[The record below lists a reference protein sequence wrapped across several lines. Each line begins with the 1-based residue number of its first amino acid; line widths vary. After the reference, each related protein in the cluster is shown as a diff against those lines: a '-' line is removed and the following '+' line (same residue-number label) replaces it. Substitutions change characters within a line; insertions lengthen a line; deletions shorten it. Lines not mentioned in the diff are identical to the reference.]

1 MAGLWIFPGS
11 FDPATRGHEDLIRR
25 AAALCDHLVVAV
37 LINPDKKGFLPL
49 KKRLELLERI
59 CADIDNASV
68 ESYNGLLADYVREMV
83 EWADQQAVFSF
94 RRLSLVLAGHFCG
107 GQWRLPAL
115 GPLYV
120 PEKGWF
126 PGDAGVVGMQRVNSI
141 NQYIGAGLEASDF
154 YPMPGRL
161 FNTPNV
167 ALLSYTARI
176 E

>member
-68 ESYNGLLADYVREMV
+68 ESYNGLLADYVRIKQADAVVRGVRSAAEM
-83 EWADQQAVFSF
+83 ETELPWAAFNRVRYPAFEAVY
-94 RRLSLVLAGHFCG
+94 
-107 GQWRLPAL
+107 LPARPEL
-115 GPLYV
+115 RDVSSSMVRQLAAFGGDIAPFV
-120 PEKGWF
+120 PECNVELIKNYLTH
-126 PGDAGVVGMQRVNSI
+126 RV
-141 NQYIGAGLEASDF
+141 
-154 YPMPGRL
+154 
-161 FNTPNV
+161 
-167 ALLSYTARI
+167 
-176 E
+176 